1 MRFSINNLTNYRL
14 MKAFLSALLLS
25 AMAVSLPMNAAGV
38 QTENLQRS
46 VPDDVSPRKGHIIG
60 KVQDRNGVALPG
72 VAVMIK
78 GTSIGTE
85 TNTVGNYD
93 LDLKGRSSG
102 VIVFSCLGYSIQEI
116 NYTGQTHMNVTLQDD
131 AQALNEIVVTGY
143 GNYNRSEYVGAVT
156 QIKADDIL
164 VPGELTIDQML
175 QGVVPGMSVINTTGK
190 VGGTPKIR
198 IRGTSTILGNQ
209 EPLWV
214 VDGVIQTNP
223 TPVPNDASP
232 ISGDMEDLAQTA
244 GNAIS
249 WLNPA
254 DIESI
259 TVLKDAAS
267 TAIYGSQAANGV
279 IVITTKKASGGGLS
293 VNYSGNVNVS
303 QRPTYGLYDMM
314 NSQEWMLFQ
323 QEMYEDRNQYTQAI
337 LPVGYGGLIQ
347 RLQNKEITVQ
357 EFEQEFRKME
367 NMNTDWFDIL
377 FRSAVSHTH
386 NVSVSAGGEKVQSRF
401 SIGVNDTQGD
411 AKGNDQLQ
419 FTASSNTTYRPNTKL
434 SIDLSMNGSYRKVND
449 FAFGV
454 DPYDYAMNTS
464 RAIPAY
470 NEDGSYFYHEKYG
483 LTSHSIPQKNYYNYN
498 ILNEIE
504 NTGAET
510 VTHTFQTNLSIRWDF
525 LRHFQF
531 QGDVNMSL
539 ASVNM
544 KSWATEYSNYITSI
558 RGYEYGSVLPNSAE
572 ELASPLPYGG
582 LLNTQNNSTFN
593 WSVRAAFVYNNTFK
607 EKHRLTMNLGFQM
620 TSNKID
626 GFTNMRYGY
635 LKYRGEAYANVPTSI
650 TPVTG
655 ANSQETTLHEDMK
668 NGSSVVNT
676 ISNQLSEYF
685 TAVYSYDDRYVVN
698 MNARL
703 DASNRFGQD
712 QNKRFNPTFSLGGK
726 WRIGEEPFMDFAEN
740 WYDMFDISF
749 AYGWRGNAVT
759 AVSPYLIAQDG
770 GIHDYFHQY
779 YLTIKSLPYPDL
791 GWERTRDWN
800 AGVSFSFFKGRLSA
814 DFNYYDKYSSVLSS
828 HDIPVEYGDLNAYID
843 GSIMKNRG
851 YEFIISATPV
861 RTKDWTWSLSFNTS
875 REHNTVENNN
885 RINSPEDYLTGAAIV
900 PGESYGTFWAFDF
913 TGLDHETGH
922 PTFNNMDETPEDF
935 REFLVKAGCTE
946 PDIYGGINTSL
957 RYKNLHLRAAF
968 AISLGAQGWL
978 PSYYATSGMPRPEVN
993 VPRYMFDRWREPGDE
1008 LYTDIPAIPEGNTNA
1023 TYVTLYYG
1031 DDGTSQYNTSI
1042 YTMYNQSTARIA
1054 NTDFIRCRSISLQY
1068 DLPKDFVNRIGMIN
1082 AYVTATLTNPFVVA
1096 FDKRWEGRDPETMSW
1111 PTRRTFSISL
1121 NLSF

>member
-1 MRFSINNLTNYRL
+1 
-14 MKAFLSALLLS
+14 MKALVSALL
-25 AMAVSLPMNAAGV
+25 AFAFAVTMPLNAAEGYAWSA
-38 QTENLQRS
+38 QNGEDEST
-46 VPDDVSPRKGHIIG
+46 PRAGHIIG

-85 TNTVGNYD
+85 TNRVGNYD
-93 LDLKGRSSG
+93 LDLKGRKSG
-102 VIVFSCLGYSIQEI
+102 IIVFSCLGYSIQEI

-131 AQALNEIVVTGY
+131 MQALNEVVVTGY

-156 QIKADDIL
+156 QIKADEIL
-164 VPGELTIDQML
+164 VPGEATIDQML
-175 QGVVPGMSVINTTGK
+175 QGVIPGMSVLNTTGK

-223 TPVPNDASP
+223 VPIPNDASP

-254 DIESI
+254 DIETI

-279 IVITTKKASGGGLS
+279 IVITTKKASGSGLS
-293 VNYSGNVNVS
+293 VNYSGNVNIGQKPS
-303 QRPTYGLYDMM
+303 YGLYDMM
-314 NSQEWMLFQ
+314 NSQEWMRFQ
-323 QEMYEDRNQYTQAI
+323 QEMYEDRNQYTTAI
-337 LPVGYGGLIQ
+337 LPIGYGGLIQ
-347 RLQNKEITVQ
+347 KLQNKEITVQ
-357 EFEQEFRKME
+357 EFEQEFRRME

-377 FRSAVSHTH
+377 FRTAVSHTH
-386 NVSVSAGGEKVQSRF
+386 NISVSGGGEKVQSRF
-401 SIGVNDTQGD
+401 SIGINDTHGD

-419 FTASSNTTYRPNTKL
+419 FTANSNTTYRPNTKL
-434 SIDLSMNGSYRKVND
+434 SIDLSVNGSYRKVND

-454 DPYDYAMNTS
+454 DPYDYAMTTT
-464 RAIPAY
+464 RAIPVY
-470 NEDGSYFYHEKYG
+470 NDDGSYFYHEKEGIY
-483 LTSHSIPQKNYYNYN
+483 SHSIPSKYYYNYN

-510 VTHTFQTNLSIRWDF
+510 VTQTFQTNLSVRWDF

-531 QGDVNMSL
+531 QGDVNMAL
-539 ASVNM
+539 ASANM

-558 RGYEYGSVLPNSAE
+558 RGYEYGTVNPNSAE
-572 ELASPLPYGG
+572 ELASPLPFGG

-593 WSVRAAFVYNNTFK
+593 WSVRAAFVYNNTFR

-620 TSNKID
+620 TSNKTD

-635 LKYRGEAYANVPTSI
+635 LRFRGETYATVPTSI
-650 TPVTG
+650 TPVSG
-655 ANSQETTLHEDMK
+655 AGNTQQTTLHEDMK
-668 NGSSVVNT
+668 NGASVVNT

-698 MNARL
+698 LNARL

-726 WRIGEEPFMDFAEN
+726 WRIGEEPFMDFAQN
-740 WYDMFDISF
+740 WYDMFDLSF
-749 AYGWRGNAVT
+749 SYGWRGNAVT

-770 GIHDYFHQY
+770 GLHDYFHQY

-791 GWERTRDWN
+791 GWEKTRDWN

-814 DFNYYDKYSSVLSS
+814 DFNYYDKRSSVLSS
-828 HDIPVEYGDLNAYID
+828 HDIPVEYGDVNAYID

-851 YEFIISATPV
+851 YEFIISATPI
-861 RTKDWTWSLSFNTS
+861 RTENWTWSLSFNTS
-875 REHNTVENNN
+875 RERNTVENNN
-885 RINSPEDYLTGAAIV
+885 RINSPEDYLSGAAIV
-900 PGESYGTFWAFDF
+900 PGEAYGTFWAYDF
-913 TGLDHETGH
+913 AGLDHETGY
-922 PTFNNMDETPEDF
+922 PTFNNMDEVPADF
-935 REFLVKAGCTE
+935 KDYLVKAGCTQ

-957 RYKNLHLRAAF
+957 RYKSFHLRAAF

-978 PSYYATSGMPRPEVN
+978 PSFYATSGMPRPEVN

-1008 LYTDIPAIPEGNTNA
+1008 LHTDIPAIPGGNPTNL
-1023 TYVTLYYG
+1023 YKDLYYG
-1031 DDGTSQYNTSI
+1031 DDGKSHVTSSI
-1042 YTMYNQSTARIA
+1042 YQMYNQSTARIA
-1054 NTDFIRCRSISLQY
+1054 STDFIRCRSISLQY
-1068 DLPKDFVNRIGMIN
+1068 DLPKEFINKLGMIN
-1082 AYVTATLTNPFVVA
+1082 AYVSATLTNPFVIA
-1096 FDKRWEGRDPETMSW
+1096 FDDRWEGRDPETMSW
-1111 PTRRTFSISL
+1111 PTRRTFAISL

>member
-1 MRFSINNLTNYRL
+1 MNVMKFFVLMAAIAPVFPAVAAEERFSVPTE
-14 MKAFLSALLLS
+14 AFQL
-25 AMAVSLPMNAAGV
+25 
-38 QTENLQRS
+38 RD
-46 VPDDVSPRKGHIIG
+46 DDVPQARDGHIIG
-60 KVQDRNGVALPG
+60 KVLDRNGVPLPG
-72 VAVMIK
+72 VAVMVK
-78 GTSIGTE
+78 GTNIGTS
-85 TNTVGNYD
+85 TNSVGNYD
-93 LDLKGRSSG
+93 LYLNGRKSG
-102 VIVFSCLGYSIQEI
+102 TIVFSCLGYEEQEI
-116 NYTGQTHMNVTLQDD
+116 TYSGQMHMNVTMQDD
-131 AQALNEIVVTGY
+131 NQLINEVVVTGY
-143 GNYNRSEYVGAVT
+143 GNYHRSEYVGAVT
-156 QIKADDIL
+156 QIKAEDIL
-164 VPGELTIDQML
+164 IPGEATIDQML
-175 QGVVPGMSVINTTGK
+175 QGVIPGMSVINTTGK

-223 TPVPNDASP
+223 VPIPNDASP

-279 IVITTKKASGGGLS
+279 IVITTKKATGGGGLS
-293 VNYSGNVNVS
+293 VNYSGNVSVGQKPS
-303 QRPTYGLYDMM
+303 YGLYDMM

-323 QEMYEDRNQYTQAI
+323 QQMYEDRNQYTTAI
-337 LPVGYGGLIQ
+337 LPIGYGGLIQ
-347 RLQNKEITVQ
+347 RLQNKEITIQ
-357 EFEQEFRKME
+357 EFEQEFRRME

-377 FRSAVSHTH
+377 FRTAVSHTH

-401 SIGVNDTQGD
+401 SIGVNDTNGD

-434 SIDLSMNGSYRKVND
+434 SIDLSMNGSYRKVHD
-449 FAFGV
+449 FAYGV
-454 DPYDYAMNTS
+454 DPYDYAMNTT
-464 RAIPAY
+464 RAIPVY
-470 NEDGSYFYHEKYG
+470 NDDGTYFYHEKFADAN
-483 LTSHSIPQKNYYNYN
+483 SHSIPQKNSYYYN

-504 NTGAET
+504 NTGSET
-510 VTHTFQTNLSIRWDF
+510 VTQTFQTNLSVRWDF
-525 LRHFQF
+525 LKNFQF
-531 QGDVNMSL
+531 QGDVSMSL

-544 KSWATEYSNYITSI
+544 KSWATEYSNYITAI
-558 RGYEYGSVLPNSAE
+558 RGYEYGTVNPNSAE
-572 ELASPLPYGG
+572 ELASPLPFGG

-620 TSNKID
+620 TSNKAD

-635 LKYRGEAYANVPTSI
+635 LRFRGETYATVPTSI
-650 TPVTG
+650 TPVSG
-655 ANSQETTLHEDMK
+655 ANTMETTLHEDMK

-726 WRIGEEPFMDFAEN
+726 WRIGEEPFMDFAQN
-740 WYDMFDISF
+740 WYDMFDLSF
-749 AYGWRGNAVT
+749 SYGWRGNAVT
-759 AVSPYLIAQDG
+759 AVSPYLIAHDG
-770 GIHDYFHQY
+770 GLHDLFHQY
-779 YLTIKSLPYPDL
+779 YLTIQSLPYPDL

-814 DFNYYDKYSSVLSS
+814 DFNYYDKRSSVLSS
-828 HDIPVEYGDLNAYID
+828 HDIPVEYGDVNAYID

-851 YEFIISATPV
+851 YEFIISATPI
-861 RTKDWTWSLSFNTS
+861 RTENWTWSLSFNTS
-875 REHNTVENNN
+875 RERNTVENNN
-885 RINSPEDYLTGAAIV
+885 RINSPEDYLTGEAIV
-900 PGESYGTFWAFDF
+900 PGEAYGTFWAYDF
-913 TGLDHETGH
+913 AGLDHETGY
-922 PTFNNMDETPEDF
+922 PTFNNMDEVPVDF
-935 REFLVKAGCTE
+935 KDYLVKAGCTQ
-946 PDIYGGINTSL
+946 PDIYGGINTSI
-957 RYKNLHLRAAF
+957 RYKSFHLRAAF

-978 PSYYATSGMPRPEVN
+978 PSFYATSGMPRPEVN
-993 VPRYMFDRWREPGDE
+993 VPRYMFDRWRQPGDE
-1008 LYTDIPAIPEGNTNA
+1008 LYTDIPAIPGGNMSQNKL
-1023 TYVTLYYG
+1023 YMDLYYG
-1031 DDGTSQYNTSI
+1031 ADGSSYINSSI
-1042 YTMYNQSTARIA
+1042 YQMYNQSTARIA
-1054 NTDFIRCRSISLQY
+1054 STDFIRCRSISLQY
-1068 DLPKDFVNRIGMIN
+1068 DLPKEFINKIGMIN
-1082 AYVTATLTNPFVVA
+1082 AYVSATLTNPFVIA
-1096 FDKRWEGRDPETMSW
+1096 FDDRWEGRDPETMSW

>member
-1 MRFSINNLTNYRL
+1 
-14 MKAFLSALLLS
+14 MKALVSALLAFAFAATMPL
-25 AMAVSLPMNAAGV
+25 NAAEGYAGAA
-38 QTENLQRS
+38 QNGEDEST
-46 VPDDVSPRKGHIIG
+46 PRAGHIIG

-85 TNTVGNYD
+85 TNRVGNYD
-93 LDLKGRSSG
+93 LDLKGRKSG
-102 VIVFSCLGYSIQEI
+102 VIVFSCLGYSVQEI

-131 AQALNEIVVTGY
+131 MQALNEVVVTGY

-156 QIKADDIL
+156 QIKADEIL
-164 VPGELTIDQML
+164 VPGEATIDQML
-175 QGVVPGMSVINTTGK
+175 QGVIPGMSVLNTTGK

-223 TPVPNDASP
+223 VPIPNDASP

-254 DIESI
+254 DIETI

-279 IVITTKKASGGGLS
+279 IVITTKKASGSGLS
-293 VNYSGNVNVS
+293 VNYSGNVNIGQKPS
-303 QRPTYGLYDMM
+303 YGLYDMM
-314 NSQEWMLFQ
+314 NSQEWMRFQ
-323 QEMYEDRNQYTQAI
+323 QEMYEDRNQYTTAI
-337 LPVGYGGLIQ
+337 LPIGYGGLIQ
-347 RLQNKEITVQ
+347 KLQNKEITVQ
-357 EFEQEFRKME
+357 EFEQEFRRME

-377 FRSAVSHTH
+377 FRTAVSHTH
-386 NVSVSAGGEKVQSRF
+386 NVSVSGGGEKVQSRF
-401 SIGVNDTQGD
+401 SIGVNDTHGD

-419 FTASSNTTYRPNTKL
+419 CTANSNTTYRPNTKL
-434 SIDLSMNGSYRKVND
+434 SIDLSVNGSYRKVND
-449 FAFGV
+449 FAYGV
-454 DPYDYAMNTS
+454 DPYTYAMNTT

-470 NEDGSYFYHEKYG
+470 NDDGSYFYHEKYG
-483 LTSHSIPQKNYYNYN
+483 ISSHSIPQKNYYNYN

-510 VTHTFQTNLSIRWDF
+510 VTQTFQTNLSVRWDF
-525 LRHFQF
+525 LKHFQF
-531 QGDVNMSL
+531 QGDVNMAL

-558 RGYEYGSVLPNSAE
+558 RGYEYGTVNPNSAE
-572 ELASPLPYGG
+572 ELASPLPFGG

-593 WSVRAAFVYNNTFK
+593 WSVRAAFVYNNTFR

-620 TSNKID
+620 TSNKTD

-635 LKYRGEAYANVPTSI
+635 LRFRGETYATVPTSI
-650 TPVTG
+650 TPVSG
-655 ANSQETTLHEDMK
+655 AGNTQQTTLHEDMK
-668 NGSSVVNT
+668 NGASVVNT

-698 MNARL
+698 LNARL

-726 WRIGEEPFMDFAEN
+726 WRIGEEPFMDFAQN
-740 WYDMFDISF
+740 WYDMFDLSF
-749 AYGWRGNAVT
+749 SYGWRGNAVT

-770 GIHDYFHQY
+770 GLHDYFHQY

-791 GWERTRDWN
+791 GWEKTRDWN

-814 DFNYYDKYSSVLSS
+814 DFNYYDKRSSVLSS
-828 HDIPVEYGDLNAYID
+828 HDIPVEYGDVNAYID

-851 YEFIISATPV
+851 YEFIISATPI
-861 RTKDWTWSLSFNTS
+861 RTENWTWSLSFNTS
-875 REHNTVENNN
+875 RE
-885 RINSPEDYLTGAAIV
+885 R
-900 PGESYGTFWAFDF
+900 
-913 TGLDHETGH
+913 LDHETGY
-922 PTFNNMDETPEDF
+922 PTFNNMDEVPVDF
-935 REFLVKAGCTE
+935 KDYLVKAGCTQ

-957 RYKNLHLRAAF
+957 RYKSFHLRAAF

-1008 LYTDIPAIPEGNTNA
+1008 LHTDIPAIPGGNPTNL
-1023 TYVTLYYG
+1023 YKDLYYG
-1031 DDGTSQYNTSI
+1031 DDGKSYVNSSI
-1042 YTMYNQSTARIA
+1042 YQMYNQSTARIA
-1054 NTDFIRCRSISLQY
+1054 STDFIRCRSISLQY
-1068 DLPKDFVNRIGMIN
+1068 DLPKEFINKLGMIN
-1082 AYVTATLTNPFVVA
+1082 AYVTATLTNPFVIA
-1096 FDKRWEGRDPETMSW
+1096 FDDRWEGRDPETMSW
-1111 PTRRTFSISL
+1111 PTRRTFAISL

>member
-1 MRFSINNLTNYRL
+1 
-14 MKAFLSALLLS
+14 MKAFFTVLLFAAL
-25 AMAVSLPMNAAGV
+25 AIAVPVYAGGV
-38 QTENLQRS
+38 STADIAFQGGQ
-46 VPDDVSPRKGHIIG
+46 DDNTPRRGHIVG

-78 GTSIGTE
+78 GTGIGVE
-85 TNTVGNYD
+85 TNSVGNYD
-93 LDLKGRSSG
+93 LDLQGRTSG
-102 VIVFSCLGYSIQEI
+102 VIVFSCLGYSVQEI
-116 NYTGQTHMNVTLQDD
+116 NYKGQTHLNVTLQDD
-131 AQALNEIVVTGY
+131 LEALDEIVVTGY

-156 QIKADDIL
+156 QIKAEDIFI
-164 VPGELTIDQML
+164 PGEATIDQML
-175 QGVVPGMSVINTTGK
+175 QGVIPGMSVLNTTGK

-254 DIESI
+254 DIETI

-279 IVITTKKASGGGLS
+279 IVITTKRATGGGLS
-293 VNYSGNVNVS
+293 VNYSGNVSVS
-303 QRPTYGLYDMM
+303 QRPSYGLYDMM
-314 NSQEWMLFQ
+314 NSQEWMQFQ

-337 LPVGYGGLIQ
+337 LPIGYGGLIQ
-347 RLQNKEITVQ
+347 KLQNKEITVQ
-357 EFEQEFRKME
+357 EFEHEFRRME

-386 NVSVSAGGEKVQSRF
+386 NVSVSASGDKVQSRF

-419 FTASSNTTYRPNTKL
+419 FTASSNTTYRPVSTL
-434 SIDLSMNGSYRKVND
+434 SIDLSLNGSYRKVND
-449 FAFGV
+449 FAFGT
-454 DPYDYAMNTS
+454 DPYTYAMNTT
-464 RAIPAY
+464 RAIPVY
-470 NEDGSYFYHEKYG
+470 NDDGSYFYHEKYG
-483 LTSHSIPQKNYYNYN
+483 NPSHSYASKNYYNYN

-504 NTGAET
+504 NTGAQT
-510 VTHTFQTNLSIRWDF
+510 TTQTFQSNLSLRWDF
-525 LRHFQF
+525 LDHFQF
-531 QGDVNMSL
+531 QGDVSMSM

-558 RGYEYGSVLPNSAE
+558 RGYEYGMVQPNSAE

-593 WSVRAAFVYNNTFK
+593 WSVRGAFVYNNTFR

-620 TSNKID
+620 TSNKTD
-626 GFTNMRYGY
+626 GFNNMRYGY
-635 LKYRGEAYANVPTSI
+635 LRYRGEAYANVPLSI

-655 ANSQETTLHEDMK
+655 AATQMQTTLHEDMK
-668 NGSSVVNT
+668 NGSSIVNT

-698 MNARL
+698 LNARL

-726 WRIGEEPFMDFAEN
+726 WRIGEEPFMDFADN

-749 AYGWRGNAVT
+749 SYGWRGNAVT

-779 YLTIKSLPYPDL
+779 YLTIQSLPYPDL
-791 GWERTRDWN
+791 GWERTRDFN
-800 AGVSFSFFKGRLSA
+800 VGVSFSFFKGRLSA
-814 DFNYYDKYSSVLSS
+814 DFNYYDKLSSVLSS
-828 HDIPVEYGDLNAYID
+828 HDIPVEYGDVNAYID

-861 RTKDWTWSLSFNTS
+861 RTEDWTWSLSFNTS
-875 REHNTVENNN
+875 HERNVVENNN

-900 PGESYGTFWAFDF
+900 PGEAYGTFWAYDF
-913 TGLDHETGH
+913 AGLDHETGR
-922 PTFNNMDETPEDF
+922 PLFNKTDETQPEFKD
-935 REFLVKAGCTE
+935 FLVKAGCTE
-946 PDIYGGINTSL
+946 PDLYGGINTSL
-957 RYKNLHLRAAF
+957 RYRNFHLRAAF
-968 AISLGAQGWL
+968 AISVGAQGWL
-978 PSYYATSGMPRPEVN
+978 PSFYATSGMPRPESN
-993 VPRYMFDRWREPGDE
+993 VPRYMADRWRQPGDE
-1008 LYTDIPAIPEGNTNA
+1008 AHTTIPSIPAGNPNDLYT
-1023 TYVTLYYG
+1023 TLYYG
-1031 DDGTSQYNTSI
+1031 DDGLSSQYSSI
-1042 YTMYNQSTARIA
+1042 YEMYNRSTARIA
-1054 NTDFIRCRSISLQY
+1054 NTGFLRCRSISLQY
-1068 DLPKDFVNRIGMIN
+1068 DLPKDFINKLGMIN
-1082 AYVTATLTNPFVVA
+1082 AYVTASLTNPFVIA
-1096 FDKRWEGRDPETMSW
+1096 FDKRWEGRDPETMTW
-1111 PTRRTFSISL
+1111 PARRTFSIAL